1 MFCGFG
7 AVILIFLILDYAST
21 VTVEETD
28 SELMAEINLLEEE
41 IREGQL
47 GLVRVRNTL
56 SDVDYEV
63 VEAEGLA
70 REIQQQIDT
79 FLQELAALENSSVAT
94 EEDIA
99 QLRADVQALEEEL
112 LRLQAS
118 ALDQEGQASGSLSAT
133 GSGNTCRVCF
143 SVAAHPGAYGQ
154 FGKHVG

>member
-21 VTVEETD
+21 VTVEGSD
-28 SELMAEINLLEEE
+28 RELMAEINLLEEE
-41 IREGQL
+41 IKEGQL
-47 GLVRVRNTL
+47 GLARVRNTL

-94 EEDIA
+94 EILPSYG
-99 QLRADVQALEEEL
+99 QTC
-112 LRLQAS
+112 RLWKRS
-118 ALDQEGQASGSLSAT
+118 CCGYRPVRWIRKVQASGSLSAT

-143 SVAAHPGAYGQ
+143 SVGSASWC
-154 FGKHVG
+154 